1 MKTEKRKDLH
11 LKTAMKKE
19 SQFRKT
25 SLFEEIELIHNP
37 LLDCEL
43 TEIKTQTTFLGKKF
57 SFPLCI
63 RPITGGTK
71 KSFEL
76 NKNIALACEKKGI
89 GFALGS
95 MRAGLENKSKIE
107 FFKLNS
113 KDSKIKAAGAGAT
126 EMFTKLSTK
135 NVIEIGKWFKR
146 KQKIVLFDLVHVNQA
161 LTSHQAMPVDGIIGA
176 DILKKGRAIIDYQ
189 KTRLYLKQ

>member
-1 MKTEKRKDLH
+1 M
-11 LKTAMKKE
+11 
-19 SQFRKT
+19 
-25 SLFEEIELIHNP
+25 
-37 LLDCEL
+37 
-43 TEIKTQTTFLGKKF
+43 
-57 SFPLCI
+57 
-63 RPITGGTK
+63 TK
-71 KSFEL
+71 KVHMPSLKVFLHKKKYIDIPLVLTATNHFEVTATI
-76 NKNIALACEKKGI
+76 NGVKGRFILDTGASNTCI
-89 GFALGS
+89 GLD
-95 MRAGLENKSKIE
+95 KIE

-161 LTSHQAMPVDGIIGA
+161 LTSHQTMPVDGIIGA

>member
-1 MKTEKRKDLH
+1 L
-11 LKTAMKKE
+11 
-19 SQFRKT
+19 
-25 SLFEEIELIHNP
+25 
-37 LLDCEL
+37 
-43 TEIKTQTTFLGKKF
+43 
-57 SFPLCI
+57 
-63 RPITGGTK
+63 TK
-71 KSFEL
+71 KVHMPSLKVFLHKKKYIAIPLVLTATNHFEVTATI
-76 NKNIALACEKKGI
+76 NGVKGRFILDTGASNTCI
-89 GFALGS
+89 GLD
-95 MRAGLENKSKIE
+95 KIE

-126 EMFTKLSTK
+126 EMLTKLSTK
-135 NVIEIGKWFKR
+135 NVIEIGKWLKK